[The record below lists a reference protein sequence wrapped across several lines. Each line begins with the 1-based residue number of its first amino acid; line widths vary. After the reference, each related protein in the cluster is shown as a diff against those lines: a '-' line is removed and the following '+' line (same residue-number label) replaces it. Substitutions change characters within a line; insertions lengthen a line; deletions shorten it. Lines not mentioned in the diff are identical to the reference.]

1 MSSVGQAVGG
11 LVGGVVGF
19 FVGGPTGA
27 YYGAQ
32 IGIMAGGLI
41 DPPKGPVINGP
52 RLDDLAIQ
60 TSTYGAFIPR
70 NYRTMAQYGNIFWL
84 QGDAITEVQTTT
96 TEGGKGGPETTTN
109 TWSYYATFAVGLCEG
124 PIDGIKRIWIGSD
137 LYFDGSASDSGTVT
151 GSIENAGYISI
162 VGGATTKSFGATT
175 GTKGITVYLGTD
187 TQTADTLIQADKGVA
202 NTPAYRGLAYLV
214 FENLPLEKY
223 GNSLAGAQVKVEIV
237 KNGTVS
243 DVVTLKNTLTVNIGS
258 HAIVINGHYAYVSD
272 PGSDVLNIYDIG
284 NPESPVLINSIGITG
299 KPRGLAIS
307 GNYLYVTTYTGKK
320 LYIYNLASPALP
332 ELRSNATSGTGN
344 AYSIVVENGFAYIC
358 EFSGDN
364 LVIMD
369 VGVPITPFPV
379 STTSITSP
387 RHAAI
392 SGNYIFISS
401 YNANTVVCYDIT
413 NPTSPL
419 FVSSVAVHVGPSKVA
434 IRDNY
439 LFVAHDNDN
448 DLLAI
453 NISNPAAMSVVG
465 TIAVG
470 GFPNFVEISGSY
482 AYAGTTGGDA
492 VKIYDISNPANM
504 ALVATG
510 SLSAAPSA
518 PYYLAVS
525 GNYIYALTQESESVG
540 RLWTFFFA
548 PQVIADGTVTL
559 SSIVEAECLNSNLL
573 SAADLDV
580 TELTDSVRGY
590 RVAQIG
596 AIRGAIEPLRAAWPF
611 DVVQHGY
618 KIKFKRRGSASVATI
633 TTDELDAR
641 AAGADPGVQVTDSRE
656 MDIMLPKKVVVSYVD
671 VTREYDTNS
680 QEYER
685 KNTDAVSIHN
695 VELPVVLN
703 ADEAAQTAEKLCY
716 LRWLDRYDVSLVLPP
731 DYSALEPAD
740 VIIVTGTDATWELR
754 LISVNTLPDGRME
767 CRAKYNK
774 AAIYTS
780 TAQGEEGQ
788 VTGGTL
794 SPAGYCVYQL
804 LDIPLLRDD
813 DDTAGFP
820 VAMVGYQSGW
830 PGGVLYQS
838 SDAGQ
843 SWTDL
848 RAFLPGAVI
857 GYATTTLS
865 THGGTMYDTAS
876 TLTAYL
882 YAGTLSSVT
891 EAQLFAGQNWF
902 AYGVDGR
909 WEIIAARKAVLQ
921 ADGGYILS
929 DFLRGQYGTEW
940 ATGVHAAY
948 DKLVV
953 LDAAKMSFISINSNG
968 IGVAKYYRAI
978 TVGKTLDSDT
988 DLAFTYRAVNLECL
1002 SPVHLSGNRNPSTN
1016 DWTLTWVRRSR
1027 RGGWPS
1033 YVDVLLGEASES
1045 YEIDVYSGGTYT
1057 TLKRTLTASTQT
1069 VAYTSAQQVTD
1080 FGSNQ
1085 ATLYL
1090 KIYQLSAT
1098 VGRGYPLTISITR

>member
-1 MSSVGQAVGG
+1 MSSVGQAIGG
-11 LVGGVVGF
+11 LVGGVIGF

-32 IGIMAGGLI
+32 IGMMAGGLI

-52 RLDDLAIQ
+52 RLDDLSIQ

-70 NYRTMAQYGNIFWL
+70 NYATIAQYGNIFWL

-109 TWSYYATFAVGLCEG
+109 TWSYYATFAVGLCQG
-124 PIDGIKRIWIGSD
+124 PISGIKRIWVGSD
-137 LYFDGSASDSGTVT
+137 LYYDGSASDSATVT
-151 GSIENAGYISI
+151 GSIENAGYVSI
-162 VGGATTKSFGATT
+162 VGGATPKAFGNTT
-175 GTKGITVYLGTD
+175 GTKGFTVYLGTD
-187 TQTADTLIQADKGVA
+187 TQTADSLIQADKGVA
-202 NTPAYRGLAYLV
+202 NTPAYRGLAYIV
-214 FENLPLEKY
+214 FENLPLKKY
-223 GNSLAGAQVKVEIV
+223 GNSLAGAQVKIEIV

-243 DVVTLKNTLTVNIGS
+243 DVVTLKDTLTATTGS
-258 HAIVINGHYAYVSD
+258 HAMAMKGRYIYVSVMA
-272 PGSDVLNIYDIG
+272 SDLVNVYDVG
-284 NPESPVLINSIGITG
+284 NPESPVLVNSISIAGQ
-299 KPRGLAIS
+299 PRGLEVS
-307 GNYLYVTTYTGKK
+307 GAYLYVTTYTGKK
-320 LYIYNLASPALP
+320 LYIYNLASPASP
-332 ELRSNATSGTGN
+332 ELISNVTSGTGN
-344 AYSIVVENGFAYIC
+344 AYSVIINNGYAYIC
-358 EFSGDN
+358 EFGGDN
-364 LVIMD
+364 LIVMD
-369 VGVPITPFPV
+369 VQIPDTPSV
-379 STTSITSP
+379 MSTTSISSP
-387 RHAAI
+387 RHAVI
-392 SGNYIFISS
+392 SGNYIFITS
-401 YNANTVVCYDIT
+401 YTANAVVCYDIT
-413 NPTSPL
+413 NPASPF
-419 FVSSVAVHVGPSKVA
+419 FVSSVAVNTNPSKVE

-439 LFVAHDNDN
+439 LFVAHDGNDN
-448 DLLAI
+448 LLSI
-453 NISNPAAMSVVG
+453 NIANPAAMSVVG
-465 TIAVG
+465 TIVIG
-470 GFPNFVEISGSY
+470 GFPNFVHVVGSY
-482 AYAGTTGGDA
+482 AYCGTTGGDA
-492 VKIYDISNPANM
+492 VKIFDVSNPASM
-504 ALVATG
+504 VLVATG
-510 SLSAAPSA
+510 SLSSEANA
-518 PYYLAVS
+518 PYWLAVY
-525 GNYIYALTQESESVG
+525 GNYIYAVTQESQSGG

-548 PQVIADGTVTL
+548 PQVLSSNPVTL
-559 SSIVEAECLNSNLL
+559 ASIVEAESLTSNLL
-573 SAADLDV
+573 TAADLDT

-590 RVAQIG
+590 KISQIG
-596 AIRGAIEPLRAAWPF
+596 AIRGAIEPVRAAWPF
-611 DVVQHGY
+611 DVVQRGY
-618 KIKFKRRGSASVATI
+618 KIKFKRRGSSPVATI
-633 TTDELDAR
+633 TTGDLDAR
-641 AAGADPGVQVTDSRE
+641 AAGDNPGVQVTDSRE
-656 MDIMLPKKVVVSYVD
+656 MDIMLPKKVVVSYAD
-671 VTREYDTNS
+671 VTREYDANS

-685 KNTDAVSIHN
+685 KNTDAVSVHT
-695 VELPVVLN
+695 VELPIVLN

-716 LRWLDRYDVSLVLPP
+716 LRWIERYDVSLVAPP
-731 DYSALEPAD
+731 SFSALEPAD
-740 VIIVTGTDATWELR
+740 VVTVTGNDASWELR
-754 LISVNTLPDGRME
+754 LTSVNTLPDSRIE
-767 CRAKYNK
+767 CRGKYNK

-780 TAQGEEGQ
+780 TASGEEGL

-794 SPAGYCVYQL
+794 SPDGYCVYQL